1 MKLKSQIKY
10 IKSIICMCLVIVLSA
25 TLTLGFS
32 VIPVK
37 AESGSKAI
45 NEFTAIYNIEK
56 FDERDVLITVSRHV
70 YAEPNKKE
78 LPTPTLIFPLYN
90 LDEVII
96 AYDITMSDGSY
107 MIVNANRENPIVLE
121 FGGRDS
127 LKNITTRKYY
137 LAPFAIAERSIKNSS
152 HFILPSGT
160 IIEDSEKLKTVE
172 SELKAFLEKPN
183 YDAASEHAI
192 IKVALNRYYQS
203 QSADDIDRNA
213 EYGLT
218 PKDVMPANPY
228 TEEYIAG
235 FTANAGPYGFFADM
249 GEYQE
254 LPGVKNHCAA
264 VSALNMVLYYRYR
277 LGYIKASAS
286 ERENLF
292 IDIHLFMGNGP
303 VLAAGYR
310 NRLQLY
316 VESFT
321 TFQSHAYPVDK
332 TWSSYQNIVLS
343 NRMSAVFLWPSLF
356 SAHFVNGVGWR
367 TYTNVNYCALISN
380 WARGHLVFGVFGVYL
395 SDLALIDIF

>member
-160 IIEDSEKLKTVE
+160 IIEDSENLKTVE
-172 SELKAFLEKPN
+172 SEFNAFLEKPN

-192 IKVALNRYYQS
+192 IKVAMDRYQTQS
-203 QSADDIDRNA
+203 TDGDKDNDY
-213 EYGLT
+213 YGLIVI
-218 PKDVMPANPY
+218 DNMPGNPY

-235 FTANAGPYGFFADM
+235 FTADIRPYGFFADM

-264 VSALNMVLYYRYR
+264 ASALNMVLYYRYR
-277 LGYIKASAS
+277 LGYTEASAS

-316 VESFT
+316 VESCT

-332 TWSSYQNIVLS
+332 TWSNYQYMVS
-343 NRMSAVFLWPSLF
+343 TNRMSAVFLWPSLF

-367 TYTNVNYCALISN
+367 TYTNVNYCAYINN

-395 SDLALIDIF
+395 SDLTLVDIFL